1 MDGRAIV
8 HGRLDLEH
16 YRKKITKMYAFQD
29 FYGPAVDVLITHL
42 S

>member
-16 YRKKITKMYAFQD
+16 YEKKITKMYAFRD
-29 FYGPAVDVLITHL
+29 FYDPARDWCAHF
-42 S
+42 